1 MLCEIYGS
9 GTSTHYAQI
18 VGHVADDGNVY
29 HSRPGEVGA
38 ENLDRCAGHIAS
50 DGNVYSTA
58 RGFGE
63 SAYQCVGHIGADG
76 RIYDVSRTAGEASGH
91 CVGHIE
97 PDGRVYDTAGPAGL
111 NHCVGQVRGDRPEQG
126 AAALLLLLKGNAA
139 SSGSTAASGGATR
152 PVPAT
157 VYASEAELLKAL
169 AFRFV
174 LLTVIAAGAGMLLSD
189 RDTAL
194 SAAFGLLVGTGLA
207 LLTTIGSSSVHYRF
221 DTFHC
226 KNGLLRVLLRRQV
239 LFGLAAPLLMLACAA
254 LILLSCL
261 SGSAALPASIAVVAA
276 AAALGA
282 WAGTM
287 IRRRR
292 KKK

>member
-1 MLCEIYGS
+1 M
-9 GTSTHYAQI
+9 
-18 VGHVADDGNVY
+18 
-29 HSRPGEVGA
+29 
-38 ENLDRCAGHIAS
+38 
-50 DGNVYSTA
+50 
-58 RGFGE
+58 
-63 SAYQCVGHIGADG
+63 
-76 RIYDVSRTAGEASGH
+76 SRTAGEASGH

-111 NHCVGQVRGDRPEQG
+111 NHCVGQVRGGRPEQG

-174 LLTVIAAGAGMLLSD
+174 LLAVIAAGAGMLLSNG
-189 RDTAL
+189 DTAL

-282 WAGTM
+282 WAGTA
-287 IRRRR
+287 IRRHR
-292 KKK
+292 KK

>member
-1 MLCEIYGS
+1 MGCTIYRS
-9 GTSTHYAQI
+9 ATSARDSEI

-174 LLTVIAAGAGMLLSD
+174 LLTVIAAGAGMLLSNG
-189 RDTAL
+189 DTAL

-282 WAGTM
+282 WAGTA
-287 IRRRR
+287 IRRHR
-292 KKK
+292 KK

>member
-111 NHCVGQVRGDRPEQG
+111 NHCVGQVRGGRPEQG

-169 AFRFV
+169 VFRFV
-174 LLTVIAAGAGMLLSD
+174 LLAVIAAGAGMLLSNG
-189 RDTAL
+189 DTAL

-287 IRRRR
+287 IRRHR
-292 KKK
+292 KK

>member
-18 VGHVADDGNVY
+18 VGHVGDDGNVY
-29 HSRPGEVGA
+29 DTRPGEAGA
-38 ENLDRCAGHIAS
+38 ERLERCLGHIAG
-50 DGNVYSTA
+50 DGNVYNTA

-111 NHCVGQVRGDRPEQG
+111 NHCVGQARGSRPDMG

-139 SSGSTAASGGATR
+139 FSGSTAASGGATR

-174 LLTVIAAGAGMLLSD
+174 LLTVIATGAGMLLSD
-189 RDTAL
+189 GDTAL

-239 LFGLAAPLLMLACAA
+239 LFGLAAPVLMLACAA

-261 SGSAALPASIAVVAA
+261 SGSAALSASIAGVAA

-282 WAGTM
+282 WAGTA
-287 IRRRR
+287 IRRHR
-292 KKK
+292 KK